1 MPALSH
7 RNANAAPARSRRRPR
22 IQRSRRDWIAGTL
35 VELDPIRDTITVR
48 VQRGGYPLPPRGS
61 EAMVDVSSAH
71 IRASD
76 GDGDG
81 RAGLTDLFPGD
92 QLHVTLQPRGRR
104 TLAASRVSQESTG
117 APRGGLRRVWQ
128 IGFNQRGAR

>member
-1 MPALSH
+1 MPALRH

-35 VELDPIRDTITVR
+35 VELDPIRETITVR
-48 VQRGGYPLPPRGS
+48 VQRGGYPLPSRGS
-61 EAMVDVSSAH
+61 EATIDVSAAH
-71 IRASD
+71 VRASD

-92 QLHVTLQPRGRR
+92 QVHVTLRSRR
-104 TLAASRVSQESTG
+104 SRALAASRVSQESPG

-128 IGFNQRGAR
+128 TGLGQRGTR